1 MTDSLSKDM
10 PATNAD
16 TARRIPP
23 PWLFDQNA
31 LLAFS
36 QSQWQ
41 SNILKRDDP
50 SETSYGVTLRFLAYD
65 DLSDIV
71 QLHQAVV
78 RNLPHRHIFRSDQ
91 PDFLADHIERRGAT
105 VGAFSEGRLLGYAVV
120 SFPYKDPDNLARFTD
135 LSADEALRVAHFDGA
150 AVHPDFRGNHLHQTM
165 NQIRGHYAL
174 LAGYHHLMGT
184 VSPLNPYSL
193 GNHLGAGFQVI
204 GKAVCYG
211 DMQRYI
217 IHRKGHPTSRQRLC
231 NPETQEIK
239 SCPVDAF
246 SEVGE
251 HLEKG
256 YVGFAVQRTSEGK
269 YLLQMAPRNAVTSDT
284 NRAFAHD

>member
-1 MTDSLSKDM
+1 MTDSLPKDM
-10 PATNAD
+10 PATKVD
-16 TARRIPP
+16 TGARIPP
-23 PWLFDQNA
+23 PWLSDQTA

-36 QSQWQ
+36 KSQWQ
-41 SNILKRDDP
+41 SSILKREDP
-50 SETSYGVTLRFLAYD
+50 SETSYGVTLRFLTSD
-65 DLSDIV
+65 DLSDLV
-71 QLHQAVV
+71 ELHQTVL

-105 VGAFSEGRLLGYAVV
+105 VGAFSEGRMLGYAIV
-120 SFPYKDPDNLARFTD
+120 SFPHQDPDNLARFTD

-150 AVHPDFRGNHLHQTM
+150 AVHPDFRGNRLHKTM

-193 GNHLGAGFQVI
+193 GNHLDAGFQVI
-204 GKAVCYG
+204 GQAVCYG

-217 IHRKGHPTSRQRLC
+217 IHRKGHPTSCQRLS
-231 NPETQEIK
+231 NSETQKIK
-239 SCPVDAF
+239 SCQVDAF

-251 HLEKG
+251 HLAQG
-256 YVGFAVQRTSEGK
+256 YVGFAVQRASDGE
-269 YLLQMAPRNAVTSDT
+269 YLLQMASRNTVTSDT
-284 NRAFAHD
+284 YRAFRT